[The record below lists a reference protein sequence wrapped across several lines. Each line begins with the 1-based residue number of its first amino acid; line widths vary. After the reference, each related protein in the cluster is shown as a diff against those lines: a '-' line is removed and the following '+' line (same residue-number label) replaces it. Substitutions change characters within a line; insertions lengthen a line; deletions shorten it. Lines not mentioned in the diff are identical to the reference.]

1 MVKIN
6 IQDIAQS
13 RMVLPFPLSKISAF
27 LYILSEIEYA
37 LEAYMCLNGRRDV
50 IYTSLYVTSIC
61 FSSKWAMGLI
71 LG

>member
-27 LYILSEIEYA
+27 LYILSEIDYA

-50 IYTSLYVTSIC
+50 IYIPLCYIYLL
-61 FSSKWAMGLI
+61 FQ
-71 LG
+71 